1 MCIDERRA
9 DARRFFVR
17 GLFGVACVLIHLG
30 KQNATCQIQCRPFM
44 LTSAASSHDGGLHGG
59 VSFSEHRYKAVG
71 GDVSCQPCLI
81 ECCRGRPNVS
91 ANIKRMREP
100 VFAVGA
106 SYQITRRFCIT
117 GMVTSIPMRTKITFD
132 ISQPNRTLASN
143 TLDIS
148 TNPVLARRFS
158 SN

>member
-1 MCIDERRA
+1 MRA
-9 DARRFFVR
+9 
-17 GLFGVACVLIHLG
+17 
-30 KQNATCQIQCRPFM
+30 
-44 LTSAASSHDGGLHGG
+44 
-59 VSFSEHRYKAVG
+59 
-71 GDVSCQPCLI
+71 
-81 ECCRGRPNVS
+81 
-91 ANIKRMREP
+91 P